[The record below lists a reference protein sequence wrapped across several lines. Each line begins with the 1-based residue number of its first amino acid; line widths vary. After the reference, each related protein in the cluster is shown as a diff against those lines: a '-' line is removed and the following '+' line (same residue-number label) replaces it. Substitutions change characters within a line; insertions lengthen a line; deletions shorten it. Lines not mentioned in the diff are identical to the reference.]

1 MFYMVKVKVKDENKS
16 EKFIRI
22 AENRTQRILDDLRLL
37 GNCSNTTVY
46 NYEES
51 QINRIFKAVD
61 EELKRVKALFSKSK
75 NKSFS
80 LK

>member
-1 MFYMVKVKVKDENKS
+1 MVKVKVKDENKS